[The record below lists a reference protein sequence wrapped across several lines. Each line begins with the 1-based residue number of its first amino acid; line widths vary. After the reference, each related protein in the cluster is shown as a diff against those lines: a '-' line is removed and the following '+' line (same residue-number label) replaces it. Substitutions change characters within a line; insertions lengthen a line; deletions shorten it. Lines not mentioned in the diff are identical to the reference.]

1 MRKSCYQESG
11 GGGGRQ
17 WGVLLL
23 LQKQK
28 WEHSIE
34 AEHWKWADDKAGK
47 ACESS
52 PPRNSHA
59 THKIWRFDQKFD
71 QHEQVILTA
80 FLVSIS
86 RFHGPSP
93 SSGSWCSAA
102 SSEQENR
109 RPLLPRIQQCQI
121 GRGARP
127 ICGVSCV
134 QRQNSVKI
142 VRKNRRRTKYSETG
156 SIFASNLSWL
166 HSLHRMWH
174 NKKRWP
180 LAEIQSA
187 LARALFLSARSSRLF
202 CTPAFAWG
210 EFMTFTTLQR
220 QLCFKGCHYSLLLRF
235 GLKAAVLRYGT
246 NHTFSFLIKLV
257 LLEAQVLV
265 PFKTWHHID
274 VVMKQ

>member
-1 MRKSCYQESG
+1 MRKSCYQEGAGGDSG
-11 GGGGRQ
+11 GSSCSFKNKNGSTPLKQSTENEQMTKLERHARAAPLKIVMQ
-17 WGVLLL
+17 HTKYDVLTKSLISMNKSFSL
-23 LQKQK
+23 P
-28 WEHSIE
+28 
-34 AEHWKWADDKAGK
+34 
-47 ACESS
+47 SS
-52 PPRNSHA
+52 M
-59 THKIWRFDQKFD
+59 
-71 QHEQVILTA
+71 
-80 FLVSIS
+80 VSIS

-102 SSEQENR
+102 SNEQQNR

-121 GRGARP
+121 GWGVRP

-166 HSLHRMWH
+166 HSLRRMWH

-187 LARALFLSARSSRLF
+187 LAWALSLSARSSRLF
-202 CTPAFAWG
+202 FTPAFAWG

-220 QLCFKGCHYSLLLRF
+220 QLCFKGCHYSLLLRY

-257 LLEAQVLV
+257 LLEALVLV
-265 PFKTWHHID
+265 PFTTWHHID